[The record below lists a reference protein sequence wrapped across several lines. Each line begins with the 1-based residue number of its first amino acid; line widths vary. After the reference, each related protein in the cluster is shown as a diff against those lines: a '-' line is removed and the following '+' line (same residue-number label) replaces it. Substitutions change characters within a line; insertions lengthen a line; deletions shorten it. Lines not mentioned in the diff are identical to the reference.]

1 MRGEVFLTEW
11 MALLRSWS
19 AAARQA
25 SGAVLISTLDAGASQ
40 LVTHIIIDAV
50 ERATP
55 VAAKAIIVVE

>member
-25 SGAVLISTLDAGASQ
+25 SGAVLISTLDGGAPQ

>member
-1 MRGEVFLTEW
+1 MRGEVFSTEW

-25 SGAVLISTLDAGASQ
+25 SGAVLIFTLDGGAPQ